1 MLVLPRPGVG
11 HAWASVL
18 ASGRQWSSASGLRP
32 SWPWA
37 FPPGFWPWFV
47 SGLRVL
53 RLGGLPAS
61 QRWLEE
67 TMQHVA
73 NIKPVSETKHPGAPA
88 PTFNPRGQLALGKK
102 AADALIEVVK
112 KAGLARNLGGKEYLF
127 YEAWLTLARF
137 FQLTPKVEWTRPFRL
152 EEGGKIVGW
161 EARAVV
167 VDAEGREIAAAE
179 AFCGRDEKNWE
190 KRPHYA
196 WRA

>member
-1 MLVLPRPGVG
+1 
-11 HAWASVL
+11 
-18 ASGRQWSSASGLRP
+18 
-32 SWPWA
+32 
-37 FPPGFWPWFV
+37 
-47 SGLRVL
+47 
-53 RLGGLPAS
+53 
-61 QRWLEE
+61 
-67 TMQHVA
+67 MQHVA
-73 NIKPVSETKHPGAPA
+73 NIKAVSETKHPATPA
-88 PTFNPRGQLALGKK
+88 STFNPRGQLALGKK

-196 WRA
+196 LRSMAQTRACAKALRSVLSWIVVLAGFQPTPAEEINGDELS